1 MSDKMKENAPVT
13 ITLKNLLR
21 LFASARNDKLTAA
34 SAETAKKLLGDTAY
48 SVLFDQFAKT
58 SPSIGKIKACVQNS
72 QKAAYNQAYTQYTS
86 FFNHYYCPAEK
97 STDGFGQLSDAQ
109 QVQARELRSSILNA
123 WKERLSRSVKQPE
136 NLDLFLTD
144 ASLSQT
150 PLDSVQKIYKILQD
164 YRSASSLDDQ
174 AEFFTMLTLL
184 SVTRLHWDKLP
195 LSLLVPDMVKA
206 KEILLETP
214 AFQLAYKKAQESF
227 AQEDYETARNLLR
240 NLEQIQLHSSLPT
253 WEALHRFN
261 GEVALLR
268 IRACQ
273 RLLQKEQ
280 NSAQAEELKSD
291 ISSSLT
297 SASEEWHHPSALLA
311 AAKEYYEPQPIPFF
325 RRDWKKCQKL
335 CFDLFRRYPEAS
347 ECGEAYWLLYQ
358 IEEDE
363 AKKEEYLLKSASY
376 SYEKAV
382 ALCKEKNAISL
393 TASLEASADSAK
405 GICFLNDDNIY
416 AAFITKTKPRH
427 WKIRP
432 YPFTGSS
439 LCYEPFDFSEIPPK
453 EHCKFFLIS
462 DDFERNLRELLHI
475 LQSIKEFPQKT
486 ASLSFEFFIRGEE
499 EKISPFIDT
508 ALARL
513 EDRII
518 PVHILD
524 DAKRSARVLAEHP
537 LFYPLRQLPFD
548 TPVTL
553 KFVIVG
559 DSDLCAWLF
568 RESFWMLTFRNAA
581 ISAEIILASPKPEQ
595 FLKKINCQYP
605 NIDQTFSQKTATV
618 KLDYEDSLVSLT
630 AALDTQHIL
639 AEPDSYAYFA
649 VDTGSDINNLDL
661 SVKLREYCIRKRLKN
676 PKNGFQTDP
685 PIIAFHCAD
694 PDLANLSLNT
704 VVLNENSGNRWFN
717 NYSLIPFGRLDRLY
731 HWDTLTDDI
740 LERLS
745 LNIHLQYYLQEDSDE
760 TKHPNDLKKGCLDGL
775 KDYYRKTY
783 NRDSSMAVAMSLPY
797 RLFQGVINGKRILP
811 AAPLNI
817 ADPSSFFSEDARK
830 RYAEWTRKLQWETLP
845 YEETIVQK
853 HQNDYKS
860 WNDTITQFNVHS
872 EVYQMADW
880 EQKRWA
886 RFMISRNWNAASKDM
901 LSAFFQQGNTRQQL
915 YIGALH
921 SCLVPYEKLE
931 NIDNIWKKLA
941 GKSKNF
947 QMPNITSIRRTE
959 RLLNLYWYD
968 KARNYFTKTRTL
980 EERA

>member
-1 MSDKMKENAPVT
+1 MATQLTRQDLT
-13 ITLKNLLR
+13 ITLRNLLR
-21 LFASARNDKLTAA
+21 IFSHDTDRVKDIENV
-34 SAETAKKLLGDTAY
+34 KKLFGTDACK
-48 SVLFDQFAKT
+48 VLFKT
-58 SPSIGKIKACVQNS
+58 QNMTDSVTRIKGFFNFKSNEIYSQASHSYRDFFQHYFSTDADATADTSSNS
-72 QKAAYNQAYTQYTS
+72 QDAATT
-86 FFNHYYCPAEK
+86 
-97 STDGFGQLSDAQ
+97 
-109 QVQARELRSSILNA
+109 LRAFILDA
-123 WKERLSRSVKQPE
+123 WKTCLKTTFSPQIE
-136 NLDLFLTD
+136 NLISDLLND
-144 ASLSQT
+144 IDLK
-150 PLDSVQKIYKILQD
+150 DSSCDNIQHLYSTLQD
-164 YRSASSLDDQ
+164 YQTASSLDDR

-184 SVTRLHWDKLP
+184 SVTRTHWDKLP
-195 LSLLVPDMVKA
+195 LSLVEPDIEKD
-206 KEILLETP
+206 KETP
-214 AFQLAYKKAQESF
+214 AFELTYKKAQEAF
-227 AQEDYETARNLLR
+227 NRDDYETTRDLLL
-240 NLEQIQLHSSLPT
+240 NLEQNIQLSSSLSPQE
-253 WEALHRFN
+253 EAALYRFN

-268 IRACQ
+268 IKACQ
-273 RLLQKEQ
+273 HLLHREQK
-280 NSAQAEELKSD
+280 SARTEELRSD

-297 SASEEWHHPSALLA
+297 SASEKWHHPTALLA
-311 AAKEYYEPQPIPFF
+311 AAKEYYEPLPTPVFQLN
-325 RRDWKKCQKL
+325 RKKCRQL
-335 CFDLFRRYPEAS
+335 CWDLIDRYPEAP

-358 IEEDE
+358 MEENE
-363 AKKEEYLLKSASY
+363 AKKEKYLMESARY

-382 ALCKEKNAISL
+382 ALYKEKNAVSL
-393 TASLEASADSAK
+393 TASLDASADSSK
-405 GICFLNDDNIY
+405 GSCFFNDDNVY

-439 LCYEPFDFSEIPPK
+439 LCYEPFDFLEIPAK

-462 DDFERNLRELLHI
+462 DDFKRNLRELLHI
-475 LQSIKEFPQKT
+475 LQSIKEFSQKT
-486 ASLSFEFFIRGEE
+486 YSLSFEFFIRGEE

-513 EDRII
+513 EDWII

-537 LFYPLRQLPFD
+537 LFYPLRQLSFD
-548 TPVTL
+548 APATL
-553 KFVIVG
+553 KFIIIG

-581 ISAEIILASPKPEQ
+581 ISTEIILASPTPEQ

-605 NIDQTFSQKTATV
+605 NMNRTFCQKITTL

-639 AEPDSYAYFA
+639 ASPDSYAYFA
-649 VDTGSDINNLDL
+649 VDTESDINNLNL

-676 PKNGFQTDP
+676 TQNGFQTDP
-685 PIIAFHCAD
+685 TIIAFHCAD

-745 LNIHLQYYLQEDSDE
+745 LNVHLQYYLQESSDE
-760 TKHPNDLKKGCLDGL
+760 NQNPNALKKEYLDGL
-775 KDYYRKTY
+775 KDYYQKTY

-797 RLFQGVINGKRILP
+797 RLFQGKIEGKRILP

-817 ADPSSFFSEDARK
+817 SDPATFFSEEARD
-830 RYAEWTRKLQWETLP
+830 RYAEWTQELQWETLP
-845 YEETIVQK
+845 YKETIVQK

-860 WNDTITQFNVHS
+860 WTYTITQLNIRS

-880 EQKRWA
+880 EQKRWS

-901 LSAFFQQGNTRQQL
+901 LLSFFEHGNTRQQL

-921 SCLVPYEKLE
+921 SCLVPYKNLE
-931 NIDNIWKKLA
+931 TIDNIWKKLD

-947 QMPNITSIRRTE
+947 QTPNITSIRRTE
-959 RLLNLYWYD
+959 LLLNLYWYN
-968 KARNYFTKTRTL
+968 KARNYFSKALTI